1 MPFHR
6 EYPVRTYNGLM
17 KDLAVPEERPRR
29 REPKRDE
36 ERERLEAL
44 STVQLRAL
52 AKREGLSVGGLGRGA
67 RQRYIE
73 AILKAS
79 RRKPEEPRR
88 DIWGDVYRSLLNY
101 PIEQL
106 EDMARREGVDPIPD
120 GATKNDLTRM
130 IIEKRKERLSGK
142 GRG

>member
-1 MPFHR
+1 M
-6 EYPVRTYNGLM
+6 
-17 KDLAVPEERPRR
+17 
-29 REPKRDE
+29 RDE
-36 ERERLEAL
+36 EREKLEAL

-52 AKREGLSVGGLGRGA
+52 AKKEGLSVGGLGRGA

-73 AILKAS
+73 AILKA
-79 RRKPEEPRR
+79 RKRKPEEPRR
-88 DIWGDVYRSLLNY
+88 DIWGDVYRSLMNY

-106 EDMARREGVDPIPD
+106 KDMARREGVDPIPD
-120 GATKNDLTRM
+120 EATKSDLTRM

>member
-1 MPFHR
+1 M
-6 EYPVRTYNGLM
+6 RTYNGLM

-29 REPKRDE
+29 RKPMRDE

-52 AKREGLSVGGLGRGA
+52 AKKEGLSVGGLGRGA

-73 AILKAS
+73 AILKA
-79 RRKPEEPRR
+79 RKRKPEEPRR
-88 DIWGDVYRSLLNY
+88 DIWGDVYRSLMNY

-120 GATKNDLTRM
+120 RETKNDLARM